1 MISPDQTETMTL
13 TVKAISGPLMFLM
26 LVVNVFAVAAL
37 WQILKAANRAAVAL
51 WQIVEGISRIEQTYD
66 EQVNGPGGGEDD
78 TDQPIATVQSPS
90 NIGALGIDEE

>member
-66 EQVNGPGGGEDD
+66 EQVNGPEGRRYRSAHRHRSVSF
-78 TDQPIATVQSPS
+78 QHWS
-90 NIGALGIDEE
+90 LGD